1 MHLHLD
7 PFSGIAGDML
17 LGCLLD
23 LGAPLARVQDVLAS
37 CELGLEVQVERV
49 MRGAL
54 AGSRALIT
62 APEDHQHAR
71 HLSDVLAL
79 LESCNLDERGR
90 GRARATFEA
99 LADAEARV
107 HGCSREQVHFHEVG
121 ALDAIG
127 DVFGCCAALDALGVA
142 RISSAPPTLG
152 GPGRIRCE
160 HGLLPIP
167 APAVLH
173 LLEGWPLRSFACPR
187 ELTTPTGAA
196 LLAACARPGDLPSG
210 RLLRNGYGA
219 GSRDAPELPNV
230 LRGVLLAS
238 AEPTSAREVTLLETN
253 IDDQSAE
260 QLAFAAEQLREAGAL
275 DVWLSPILMKKGRP
289 GHLLSVLAAPG
300 SEAVLEAC
308 IFRHTSSF
316 GLRKRRLERSVLE
329 RSFQT
334 VAGPWGNVRVKLG
347 WYDGQQVAAAPEYED
362 LKAAAQACG
371 RPLHELAREVL
382 LRLEKPAGGAPPAA
396 CDEDADSPGSVS

>member
-23 LGAPLARVQDVLAS
+23 LGASLESVNATLAS

-49 MRGAL
+49 MRGVL
-54 AGSRALIT
+54 AGSRARVH
-62 APEDHQHAR
+62 APEEEPCAR

-79 LESCNLDERGR
+79 LEASSLGERGR
-90 GRARATFEA
+90 SRARAAFEA
-99 LADAEARV
+99 LAEAEARV
-107 HGCSREQVHFHEVG
+107 HGCSPEQVHFHEVG
-121 ALDAIG
+121 ALDSIG
-127 DVFGCCAALDALGVA
+127 DVFGSCAALEDLGIETV
-142 RISSAPPTLG
+142 SSAPPTLG

-160 HGLLPIP
+160 HGVVPIP

-173 LLEGWPLRSFACPR
+173 LLEGWPLRSFPCER

-196 LLAACARPGDLPSG
+196 LLRALATPGELPTG

-219 GSRDAPELPNV
+219 GSRDAPELPNL
-230 LRGVLLAS
+230 LRGILLAPQE
-238 AEPTSAREVTLLETN
+238 ATSALEVTLLETN

-275 DVWLSPILMKKGRP
+275 DVWFSPIMMKKGRP
-289 GHLLSVLAAPG
+289 GHVLAVLAAPSD
-300 SEAVLEAC
+300 SELLEAC

-316 GLRKRRLERSVLE
+316 GVRKRRLQRRVLE

-334 VAGPWGNVRVKLG
+334 VEGPWGSVRVKLG
-347 WYDGQQVAAAPEYED
+347 WYKGERVAVAPEFED
-362 LKAAAQACG
+362 LKAAARATG
-371 RPLHELAREVL
+371 RPLSQIAAEVL
-382 LRLEKPAGGAPPAA
+382 RRFEKG
-396 CDEDADSPGSVS
+396 